1 VDIICSFMQLFNKLK
16 YHTMREKL
24 LVMLLFTFTVG
35 YAFAQ
40 REISGKVTSGEDGSS
55 LPGVNVVVV
64 GSQQGS
70 ITDVDGNYTISVPSG
85 ASLKFSYIGFIDQ
98 EIQVGNQSIVDVVM
112 KADVTQ
118 LSEIVVTAFGI
129 EKDKKALGY
138 SITEVDGS
146 DLVEAREVNLGDA
159 LQGRVAGVN
168 VSNVGSGV
176 AGSSRVVIRGNT
188 SINGNNMP
196 LYVVDGIPMDNSNLG
211 QAGMWGG
218 SDWGDGLTSINPD
231 DIENISVLKGNTAA
245 ALYGSRASN
254 GVILITTKKGTA
266 RKGIG
271 VDFNSNFVAESI
283 NNFQDFQQEYGHG
296 TRGGKPADKSEAW
309 NNTASGWGAKMDGSS
324 VPSGFDDQSRP
335 YEYQGDPYKA
345 FYRTGMTWTN
355 TLALTGGNETQNF
368 RFSASDMRN
377 EAVTPNSGMNRQNF
391 TLSTNSKWADK
402 LTLTAKLMYS
412 REDIKNRARLSDAP
426 GNANYT
432 VAVLAPSINV
442 DWLKGETE
450 KPGANPDGTEML
462 YADNIFSQNPYWA
475 AYQFENNNLRDRV
488 MGSALLRYDITDW
501 LYVHGRIGMDWYA
514 DKRRSI
520 EPYGT
525 GYQALGAINEQMRT
539 YREVNMEWMVGGQE
553 QWGEFGFNAFVGGN
567 LMTRDY
573 ELHSLRGTNLN
584 IPFFNQVTNAGQT
597 SIGYD
602 VSKQGINS
610 LFGSAEFSYG
620 NFLFITATGRND
632 WFSTLSPDLNSIF
645 YPSIATSFVLSDI
658 VEMPSFLTF
667 AKLRGSWA
675 EVGGG
680 ADPYSTQLNYNLVGQ
695 GHNAGFG
702 QAALGRIQ
710 QGSVPNSQLQPL
722 TVSEF
727 EVGFDVR
734 FFNNRLGIDY
744 AYYDRSTMDDIVA
757 ASISGTSGYG
767 SAVINVGQLTNRG
780 HELLISA
787 TPIRGDFTWDITF
800 NYAYNNAEVKQLAP
814 GINSLQINEAR
825 SRNAYVQHRI
835 AYTDEATGESFDGGY
850 SMVMA
855 FMPQMIDGQMVLDDN
870 GLPLRESGL
879 TVMGTGVA
887 PTTGGINNNFSF
899 KNFNLG
905 FLIDYKLGGVIYS
918 GTNQSAYGNG
928 MHKETLVG
936 REGGLEVSGVDEEGT
951 AVQFLLPYED
961 SGNTGITTVQ
971 DYYGRLTQM
980 SGLFVYDADYM
991 KLRQF
996 TFGYN
1001 FPSRL
1006 LDRTPFT
1013 AASLSFV
1020 GRNLWLIYSSVDNID
1035 PESTYDNSNGQGL
1048 EWYGVPQSRT
1058 FGFNLNVKF

>member
-1 VDIICSFMQLFNKLK
+1 MQLLFKLK
-16 YHTMREKL
+16 NYTMRKKL
-24 LVMLLFTFTVG
+24 LVMLLFTFSVG
-35 YAFAQ
+35 YTYAQ

-70 ITDVDGNYTISVPSG
+70 ITDVDGNYTINVSDG
-85 ASLKFSYIGFIDQ
+85 ATLKFSYIGFIDQ
-98 EIQVGNQSIVDVVM
+98 EIQVGNQSIIDVVM
-112 KADVTQ
+112 QTDVTQ
-118 LSEIVVTAFGI
+118 LSEVVVTAFGI

-138 SITEVDGS
+138 SITEVDGQ

-176 AGSSRVVIRGNT
+176 AGSSRVIIRGNT

-196 LYVVDGIPMDNSNLG
+196 LYVVDGVPMDNSNLG

-254 GVILITTKKGTA
+254 GVILITTKKGKA

-271 VDFNSNFVAESI
+271 VEFNSNFVAETI

-296 TRGGKPADKSEAW
+296 TRGTKPANKSEAW

-324 VPSGFDDQSRP
+324 VPSGFDDESRP
-335 YEYQGDPYKA
+335 YSYQGDPYSA
-345 FYRTGMTWTN
+345 FYRTGTTWTN
-355 TLALTGGNETQNF
+355 TLALVGGSETQNF

-391 TLSTNSKWADK
+391 TLSTNSQWAKK
-402 LTLTAKLMYS
+402 LTLTSKIQYS
-412 REDIKNRARLSDAP
+412 REDVKNRARLSDAP

-432 VAVLAPSINV
+432 IAVLAPSINV
-442 DWLKGETE
+442 DWLKGDPN

-462 YADNIFSQNPYWA
+462 YADNIYSQNPYWA

-501 LYVHGRIGMDWYA
+501 LYVHGRVGMDWYT

-525 GYQALGAINEQMRT
+525 GYQALGAINEQVRT
-539 YREVNMEWMVGGQE
+539 YREVNMEWMLGGQK
-553 QWGEFGFNAFVGGN
+553 QFGEFGINAFVGGN
-567 LMTRDY
+567 KMTRDY
-573 ELHSLRGTNLN
+573 EYHGLRGTNLN
-584 IPFFNQVTNAGQT
+584 IPFFNEITNAGQT
-597 SIGYD
+597 SIEYD
-602 VSKQGINS
+602 VTKSGINS

-620 NFLFITATGRND
+620 NFLFLTATGRND
-632 WFSTLSPDLNSIF
+632 WFSTLNPDLNSIF
-645 YPSIATSFVLSDI
+645 YPSVAASFVLSD
-658 VEMPSFLTF
+658 VVVMPEFFSF
-667 AKLRGSWA
+667 AKIRGSWA

-680 ADPYSTQLNYNLVGQ
+680 ADPYSTSLNYSLVGQ
-695 GHNAGFG
+695 GHNGGFG

-710 QGSVPNSQLQPL
+710 QGDVPNSQLTPL
-722 TVSEF
+722 TVSEVEF
-727 EVGFDVR
+727 GFDLR
-734 FFNNRLGIDY
+734 FFNNRIGVDY
-744 AYYDRSTMDDIVA
+744 AYYNRSTMNDIVA

-767 SAVINVGQLTNRG
+767 NAVINVGELSNRG

-787 TPIRGDFTWDITF
+787 TPVAGDFRWDITF
-800 NYAYNNAEVKQLAP
+800 NYAYNKAEVKQLAP
-814 GINSLQINEAR
+814 GVNSLQINEAR

-835 AYTDEATGESFDGGY
+835 AYTDEDTGESFDGGY
-850 SMVMA
+850 GMVMA
-855 FMPQMIDGQMVLDDN
+855 YMPQMIDGQMVLDAD
-870 GLPLRESGL
+870 GLPLREGGL
-879 TVMGTGVA
+879 TVMGSGVA
-887 PTTGGINNNFSF
+887 PTSGGINNTFSYKNFS
-899 KNFNLG
+899 LG
-905 FLIDYKLGGVIYS
+905 FLIDYKMGGVIYS

-936 REGGLEVSGVDEEGT
+936 REGGLTVSGVDENGD
-951 AVQFLLPYED
+951 AVSFELPYED
-961 SGNTGITTVQ
+961 PNNTGIVTVQ
-971 DYYGRLTQM
+971 NYYSRLSTM
-980 SGLFVYDADYM
+980 SGLFVYDADYV

-1001 FPSRL
+1001 FPASML
-1006 LDRTPFT
+1006 SRTPFT
-1013 AASLSFV
+1013 GASLSFV
-1020 GRNLWLIYSSVDNID
+1020 GRNLWLIHSNVDNID
-1035 PESTYDNSNGQGL
+1035 PESTYDNTNGQGL